1 VTIVILALLVLIVLL
16 VVIVLVQSRSGGTGL
31 LQQQLIELRGR
42 LDALVAAQR
51 ELPGTVAEGS
61 LQQARTMADLRERLT
76 QLTEV
81 SRRLE
86 SVGRSVADVQE
97 LLKVPKLRGT
107 IGEVWLEE
115 LLRQIFPGTLYET
128 QYAFRSGERVD
139 AVLRIGTRLVPIDSK
154 FPLEACQRMLAGGD
168 EADRERRAFRRTLK
182 QRIDE
187 VATKYIRPEEGTY
200 DFAMMYIP
208 AENVYY
214 EAVVRGEELEDDAS
228 IVGYALDRKVILVS
242 PNTFYAYLAAVVH
255 GLRGLEVDRRA
266 REITDAL
273 GGIRQQLGRFGRAF
287 DVLGRHLEHAGK
299 QYAESRRELARVEG
313 GLEEM
318 MDFDIPE
325 QGHRPSLIEEGP

>member
-1 VTIVILALLVLIVLL
+1 MTIVILALLVLIVLL

-61 LQQARTMADLRERLT
+61 LQQAHTMADLRERLT

-107 IGEVWLEE
+107 IGEIWLEE
-115 LLRQIFPGTLYET
+115 LLRQIFPGSLYET

-154 FPLEACQRMLAGGD
+154 FPLEACHRMLACGD

-242 PNTFYAYLAAVVH
+242 PNTLYAYLAAVVH

-299 QYAESRRELARVEG
+299 QYTESRRELARVEG

-318 MDFDIPE
+318 MDLDIPE
-325 QGHRPSLIEEGP
+325 QGHRPLLIEEGS